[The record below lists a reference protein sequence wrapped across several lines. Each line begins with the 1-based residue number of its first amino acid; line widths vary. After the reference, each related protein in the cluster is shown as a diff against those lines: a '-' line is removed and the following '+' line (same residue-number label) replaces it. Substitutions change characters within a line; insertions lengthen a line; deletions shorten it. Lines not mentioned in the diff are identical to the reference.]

1 MTFKEVAELVLTT
14 PRQLHGIQREFL
26 KAWGLRMLVK
36 RKHHRHLT
44 KR

>member
-14 PRQLHGIQREFL
+14 PRQLHAIQREFL

-36 RKHHRHLT
+36 RKHHHHLT